1 MRSARHMR
9 RMPLL
14 PVAPP
19 QAVPI
24 FSGFD
29 YVTVDVERRR
39 VYAAHTG
46 SERLLILDADS
57 GKVLGQVKTGSL
69 HGVAVDPISGHVFT
83 GNGADN
89 SVSEVDPVAMK
100 VLRTTDVGGAVDAVA
115 YDPATKHVY
124 ADEDDGTHIYVLD
137 GATMKSVGTVD
148 LPGHKPEYLDID
160 PDTHDVYQNIANLGE
175 YVVVDAKSLKVK
187 RTVVT
192 PEITGNHPLQY
203 DAALG
208 HVLVGGQNGTVA
220 AYDRTGTLV
229 GKTAIQARVDQCS
242 LDRATH
248 LFACAGSGMVTVLR
262 DNPTGAPTIVARAT
276 VPAEAHTIGLD
287 ARTGQMW
294 IVWAQADGD
303 FVQAFKTS
311 P

>member
-1 MRSARHMR
+1 MWSARHMR
-9 RMPLL
+9 RMPLI

-29 YVTVDVERRR
+29 YVTVDVRRRR

-46 SERLLILDADS
+46 SERLAIVDADS
-57 GKVLGQVKTGSL
+57 GKVLGQVKIGSL

-83 GNGADN
+83 GNGRDN

-115 YDPATKHVY
+115 YDPETRHVY

-137 GATMKSVGTVD
+137 GATMKSVGTVV

-160 PDTHDVYQNIANLGE
+160 PKTHDVFQNIADLGE

-187 RTVVT
+187 QTVVT

-203 DAALG
+203 DAALR

-220 AYDRTGTLV
+220 AYDQRGKLV
-229 GKTAIQARVDQCS
+229 GKIAIQPRVDQCS
-242 LDRATH
+242 LDQDTH
-248 LFACAGSGMVTVLR
+248 LLACAGSGMVTVLR
-262 DNPTGAPTIVARAT
+262 DNPNGAPTIVAQST
-276 VPAEAHTIGLD
+276 VPAEAHTIGFD
-287 ARTGQMW
+287 TRTGQMW

-303 FVQAFKTS
+303 FIQAFKTS